1 MQEAL
6 AILQKY
12 WKYDEFRSPQ
22 DEIIDSVLK
31 GKDTFGLMPTGGGK
45 SICFQVPALMK
56 DGICLVISPLV
67 ALMKDQVQRLQKL
80 GIKAIALTGGIR
92 SDEMIALLDNCE
104 FGNYKFLYLS
114 PERLQSD
121 WILERI
127 KNLPINLIAIDE
139 AHCVSQWGHD
149 FRPAYLKISNLK
161 AHFPKIP
168 FLALTASATN
178 RVLEDVILQLG
189 LEKPAIFKKSFA
201 RKNIAYMVFEVED
214 KLYRMEQILKKNP
227 QPSIIYVR
235 NRKSCSETASQ
246 LQSMGFKA
254 TYYHGGLSVKE
265 KEKNMGLWMNEDVPI
280 IVATNAFGMGI
291 DKSNVKTV
299 IHIHLPESI
308 ESYYQEAG
316 RAGRDEQTDKEGS
329 LNSDENKSNV
339 KQKAFAVLLNSP
351 SDKAQAQSQ
360 FINVLPDKQ
369 ILTQIYIKLCTYFQ
383 IAYGEGINEQFS
395 FNLNHFCQKYSFPT
409 LKTFNAIQFLDRQGV
424 LSLSQEYSEK
434 ITMQFIIESKEVI
447 RYMSLNP
454 NDEPVVLSILRT
466 YPGIY
471 ESQTAINLS
480 LIAKKASCEE
490 AVIHSILEKLK
501 ELAIIDYHKKN
512 NDATIIF
519 NEVREDE
526 RTINKVSKYLE
537 NQNKQKIAQF
547 ESVLQYLNEK
557 NICKSKLILHYFGEK
572 AEKDCGICSYCISKK
587 TKVGDTSLILE
598 KIIGLLKIQDLNS
611 REIQKLTKNSEDTI
625 IFALQDLLENGKIV
639 VKPNNKYTLKS
650 PLRPSQKSRE

>member
-1 MQEAL
+1 MQTAL
-6 AILQKY
+6 QILQKY
-12 WKYDEFRSPQ
+12 WKHDQFRSPQ
-22 DEIIDSVLK
+22 KEIIDSVLE

-45 SICFQVPALMK
+45 SICFQIPALMN

-80 GIKAIALTGGIR
+80 DIKAIALTGGIQ
-92 SDEMIALLDNCE
+92 SDEMSTLLDNCE

-149 FRPAYLKISNLK
+149 FRPAYLKIANLK
-161 AHFPKIP
+161 THFPKVP

-178 RVLEDVILQLG
+178 RVLDDVILQLG
-189 LEKPAIFKKSFA
+189 LDKPAIFKKSFS

-214 KLYRMEQILKKNP
+214 KLYRIEQILKKNP

-246 LQSMGFKA
+246 LRSLGFNA
-254 TYYHGGLSVKE
+254 TFYHGGLSVKE
-265 KEKNMGLWMNEDVPI
+265 KEQNMSSWMNEEVQV

-299 IHIHLPESI
+299 IHINLPESI

-316 RAGRDEQTDKEGS
+316 RAGRNDD
-329 LNSDENKSNV
+329 
-339 KQKAFAVLLNSP
+339 KAFAVLLTSP
-351 SDKAQAQSQ
+351 SDEAQARSQ

-369 ILTQIYIKLCTYFQ
+369 ILKQIYIKLCGYFR
-383 IAYGEGINEQFS
+383 IAYGEGINEQFL
-395 FNLNHFCQKYSFPT
+395 FNLNHFCQKYEFPT
-409 LKTFNAIQFLDRQGV
+409 LKTYNAIQFLDRQGI
-424 LSLSQEYSEK
+424 LSLSQEYSER

-447 RYMSLNP
+447 RYMSLNSKE
-454 NDEPVVLSILRT
+454 EPIILSLVRT

-480 LIAKKASCEE
+480 LIAKKSNCDEMLIL
-490 AVIHSILEKLK
+490 AVFEKLK
-501 ELAIIDYHKKN
+501 GLEIIDYHKKN
-512 NDATIIF
+512 NDASIIF

-526 RTINKVSKYLE
+526 RTINRVSKYLE
-537 NQNKQKIAQF
+537 TQNKQKVAQF
-547 ESVLQYLNEK
+547 ESVLNYINEK
-557 NICKSKLILHYFGEK
+557 KVCKSSLIINYFGEITNS
-572 AEKDCGICSYCISKK
+572 ECGICSYCITKKNKDSTSPSISKK
-587 TKVGDTSLILE
+587 ILQ
-598 KIIGLLKIQDLNS
+598 LLKIQDLNS
-611 REIQKLTKNSEDTI
+611 REIQKLSKNTEADI
-625 IFALQDLLENGKIV
+625 IFALQNLLENNKIA
-639 VKPNNKYTLKS
+639 VKPNNKYSL
-650 PLRPSQKSRE
+650 Q

>member
-12 WKYDEFRSPQ
+12 WKHDEFRSPQ
-22 DEIIDSVLK
+22 DEIIDSVLE

-127 KNLPINLIAIDE
+127 KNLPVNLIAIDE

-161 AHFPKIP
+161 AHFPKVP

-178 RVLEDVILQLG
+178 RVLEDVILQLE

-265 KEKNMGLWMNEDVPI
+265 KEKNMGLWMNEDVQI

-299 IHIHLPESI
+299 IHIHLPESM

-329 LNSDENKSNV
+329 LNSDENKSKV

-395 FNLNHFCQKYSFPT
+395 FILNHFCQRYGFPT

-424 LSLSQEYSEK
+424 LSLSQEYSER

-454 NDEPVVLSILRT
+454 NDEPVILSILRT

-512 NDATIIF
+512 NDATIVF

-526 RTINKVSKYLE
+526 RTINRVSKYLE

-547 ESVLQYLNEK
+547 ESVLQYINEK

-587 TKVGDTSLILE
+587 TKGSDTSLILD

-625 IFALQDLLENGKIV
+625 IFALQDLLENGKITV
-639 VKPNNKYTLKS
+639 NPNNKYSLK
-650 PLRPSQKSRE
+650 

>member
-1 MQEAL
+1 MQAAL
-6 AILQKY
+6 QILKKY
-12 WKYDEFRSPQ
+12 WKHDEFRSPQ
-22 DEIIDSVLK
+22 SEIINSVLE
-31 GKDTFGLMPTGGGK
+31 GNDTFGLMPTGGGK
-45 SICFQVPALMK
+45 SICFQIPAIMQ

-67 ALMKDQVQRLQKL
+67 ALMKDQVQSLQKL
-80 GIKAIALTGGIR
+80 DIKAIALTGGIQ
-92 SDEMIALLDNCE
+92 SDEMITLLDNCE

-127 KNLPINLIAIDE
+127 KNLSINLIAIDE

-149 FRPAYLKISNLK
+149 FRPAYLKIAHLK
-161 AHFPKIP
+161 THFPKVP

-178 RVLEDVILQLG
+178 RALDDVILQLG

-246 LQSMGFKA
+246 LQSLGFKA
-254 TYYHGGLSVKE
+254 TYYHGGLSVKD
-265 KEKNMGLWMNEDVPI
+265 KEKNMSLWMNEEVQI
-280 IVATNAFGMGI
+280 MIATNAFGMGI

-316 RAGRDEQTDKEGS
+316 RAGRDEE
-329 LNSDENKSNV
+329 
-339 KQKAFAVLLNSP
+339 KAFAILLTSA

-360 FINVLPDKQ
+360 FINILPDKQ

-395 FNLNHFCQKYSFPT
+395 FNLNHFCQKYGFPT
-409 LKTFNAIQFLDRQGV
+409 LKTFNAIQFLDRQGI

-434 ITMQFIIESKEVI
+434 ITMQFIIPSKEVI
-447 RYMSLNP
+447 RYISLNP
-454 NDEPVVLSILRT
+454 KEEHLVLSILRT

-471 ESQTAINLS
+471 ESQTAINIS
-480 LIAKKASCEE
+480 LIAKKSNCDEIL
-490 AVIHSILEKLK
+490 IHSILEKLK
-501 ELAIIDYHKKN
+501 GLDIIDYHKKN

-526 RTINKVSKYLE
+526 RTINRVSKYLE
-537 NQNKQKIAQF
+537 TQNKQKIAQF
-547 ESVLQYLNEK
+547 ESVLHYINEK
-557 NICKSKLILHYFGEK
+557 KVCKSKLILEYFGEK
-572 AEKDCGICSYCISKK
+572 AETDCGICSYCISNKK
-587 TKVGDTSLILE
+587 KSGDSSLASK

-611 REIQKLTKNSEDTI
+611 REIQKLSKNTEDDV
-625 IFALQDLLENGKIV
+625 IFALQNLLETDKIA
-639 VKPNNKYTLKS
+639 VKPNNKYSLK
-650 PLRPSQKSRE
+650 